1 MKQENIPVI
10 KPRQPYMAVRTDHF
24 KKIGFKT
31 FGISQFYEFFLGND
45 LENCLQAVPDGSV
58 DLLFEIS
65 EREIHTYIGGT
76 VLKAKQWPMEAGSR
90 YFGVRFFPGQCILPE
105 DLSIKELINAD
116 IEIDGNYLGNR
127 LTDRIQE
134 GHTLEDWARIFLT
147 YYGEKALKKQEDKGW
162 NRLEEYVRN
171 RIYESGGSVDM
182 STLEKETGYSACY
195 IRRSFERVHG
205 VSPKTFEKFIR
216 FQNTLHHV
224 NYKKEKT
231 YEEIALECG
240 YYDQEHMIREFKL
253 FSGFTP
259 EDYRK
264 FIAGTPVQMLE

>member
-1 MKQENIPVI
+1 M
-10 KPRQPYMAVRTDHF
+10 
-24 KKIGFKT
+24 
-31 FGISQFYEFFLGND
+31 
-45 LENCLQAVPDGSV
+45 

-182 STLEKETGYSACY
+182 STLEKKPDTAPAIS
-195 IRRSFERVHG
+195 
-205 VSPKTFEKFIR
+205 
-216 FQNTLHHV
+216 
-224 NYKKEKT
+224 
-231 YEEIALECG
+231 EEVLSG
-240 YYDQEHMIREFKL
+240 STVFLRKPLKNL
-253 FSGFTP
+253 FDF
-259 EDYRK
+259 R
-264 FIAGTPVQMLE
+264 ILCIM